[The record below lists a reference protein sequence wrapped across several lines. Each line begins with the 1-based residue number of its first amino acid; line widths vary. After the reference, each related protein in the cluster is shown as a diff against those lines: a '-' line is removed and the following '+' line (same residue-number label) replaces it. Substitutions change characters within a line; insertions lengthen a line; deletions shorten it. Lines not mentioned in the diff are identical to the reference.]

1 MQGVVESYDP
11 ATRRGVVLA
20 EPDRTPV
27 ALGPGSLAGSIF
39 RSLSPGQRI
48 IFEVAQE
55 DGAPCAVRVR
65 VGSDGY

>member
-1 MQGVVESYDP
+1 VVESYDP

-20 EPDRTPV
+20 ESDRTRI
-27 ALGPGSLAGSIF
+27 ALGPGSLSGSIF

-48 IFEVAQE
+48 LFELSQE
-55 DGAPCAVRVR
+55 DGTPCAVQVR